1 MWRLNEML
9 RPVVVQEAFTK
20 EVLMLAYAD
29 EEALRLTVQTGFA
42 HFYSRSKQ
50 RIWKKG
56 EESGNI
62 MRVLQIVEDCDR
74 DALLYLV
81 EFPEGRPA
89 CHTGRRSCFFNVVHG
104 EGVKDE
110 VDRFLQKLYRV
121 VEDRKNNPKEGSYTA
136 SLFRAGLDQ
145 ILKKFGEESIEVILA
160 AKHQTKERLISELSD
175 LIYHL
180 TVLMCAQDVSW
191 KEVADELK
199 RRSRKR

>member
-1 MWRLNEML
+1 ML

-29 EEALRLTVQTGFA
+29 EEALRLTKETGFA
-42 HFYSRSKQ
+42 HFYSRSRQK
-50 RIWKKG
+50 IWKKG
-56 EESGNI
+56 EESGNT

-81 EFPEGRPA
+81 EFPENKVA

-104 EGVKDE
+104 ENVKDGLG
-110 VDRFLQKLYRV
+110 FLQKLHKI
-121 VEDRKNNPKEGSYTA
+121 VEDRKNNPTEGSYTT
-136 SLFRAGLDQ
+136 SLFRTGLDE

-160 AKHQTKERLISELSD
+160 AKHQTKERLINEISD

-180 TVLMCAQDVSW
+180 IVLMCAEDVSW
-191 KEVADELK
+191 NDVIGELEK
-199 RRSRKR
+199 RSKKCPENERS